1 MTVIADG
8 SNASSD
14 TSPFFCTPMVIDDIP
29 EVIAIEK
36 QSFPIPWA
44 DVSYRRELMEN
55 DLSHYWTI
63 RTREGTADLPALLA
77 YGGYWVLHPESHI
90 STIASHP
97 DCRRC
102 KLGEWMMLVMM
113 AQARGAGVSEMT
125 LEVRISNDAAIAL
138 YTNLGFVEVGLRKKY
153 YASTWTQPAEDAL
166 LLTLFRLDEESISSP
181 LAQRLKRVQVEAQ
194 DRLLTHSSTR
204 QRNEPTDQ

>member
-1 MTVIADG
+1 MKVIADG
-8 SNASSD
+8 TNAYSE
-14 TSPFFCTPMVIDDIP
+14 TSPFFLTPMVIDDIP

-77 YGGYWVLHPESHI
+77 YGGYWVLHPESHV

-102 KLGEWMMLVMM
+102 KLGEWMMLAMLM
-113 AQARGAGVSEMT
+113 QARGAGVSEMT

-138 YTNLGFVEVGLRKKY
+138 YTSLGFVEVGLRKKY

-166 LLTLFRLDEESISSP
+166 LLTLFRLDEEELWLP
-181 LAQRLKRVQVEAQ
+181 LAQRLGDVQGEARV
-194 DRLLTHSSTR
+194 RLLALS
-204 QRNEPTDQ
+204 QNAQE